1 MKKRPWLKWVG
12 IALCAVMIACI
23 VVAFHRVKSENDAE
37 RAELRKLAQEYE
49 EVMRPLWNEKAR
61 LEREI
66 AEQEKAVA
74 AEAPPS
80 PVILLCTEPK
90 DEVLSDVLPIVRT
103 YLYPAALVLSEDAFP
118 GETDRLD
125 ISDVLELCDLGWEL
139 CLGADA
145 DTDLSALCDRVTEAG
160 LPLPAAVYY
169 PSDEPTQEQEQ
180 AALALGIQTVIR
192 YGKNTPESGTDG
204 LWTISAYGS
213 NESDS
218 KTSFQAK
225 LRSGVPQVLTVGFT
239 DSRERFSETNYGN
252 MLKTIN
258 SYEKSDDAVVMGIRE
273 ANEAYFQSRDDAFSK
288 PETDAERQLRKLRE
302 ELEAIDAQIW
312 DREKRS

>member
-12 IALCAVMIACI
+12 IALCAVMIVCI
-23 VVAFHRVKSENDAE
+23 VIAFHRVKLENDAE

-90 DEVLSDVLPIVRT
+90 DEVLSDVLPIT
-103 YLYPAALVLSEDAFP
+103 EQYLYPVALVLSEDAFP
-118 GETDRLD
+118 GEADRLD
-125 ISDVLELCDLGWEL
+125 VSDVLELCDLGWEL

-145 DTDLSALCDRVTEAG
+145 DTDLSALCSRVTDAG
-160 LPLPAAVYY
+160 LPLPTAVYY
-169 PSDEPTQEQEQ
+169 PSDEPTTEQEQ
-180 AALALGIQTVIR
+180 AALSLGIQTVIQ
-192 YGKNTPESGTDG
+192 YGKNTPESGTEG
-204 LWTISAYGS
+204 LWYVSAYGS

-225 LRSGVPQVLTVGFT
+225 LRSAVPQALTVGFT
-239 DSRERFSETNYGN
+239 DSREQFSETNYSN
-252 MLKTIN
+252 MLKTIR

-273 ANEAYFQSRDDAFSK
+273 ANEAYFRNRDDAFSQ
-288 PETDAERQLRKLRE
+288 PESEAERQLRKLQE
-302 ELEAIDAQIW
+302 ELEAVNSQIW